1 MTEPSTR
8 QHFSAALFDLLD
20 ETFDTH
26 HGLFLD
32 RGTSLFE
39 TLESVTAEEA
49 SRPVSTSCASIAAQV
64 NHVIVY
70 LDVLTRSVQGEE
82 VGKVDWDEAWRIGP
96 VTGEAWTDLRVRLRA
111 QADRTIA
118 VLKGIERWEG
128 EDEVYGAM
136 SIAVHTA
143 YHLGEIRQALCTIQ
157 NRS

>member
-96 VTGEAWTDLRVRLRA
+96 VTDEGWNVLRGRLRG
-111 QADRTIA
+111 QTDHTIA
-118 VLKGIERWEG
+118 VLKGIERWDV

-136 SIAVHTA
+136 AIAVHTA
-143 YHLGEIRQALCTIQ
+143 YHLGQIRQALCTIQ